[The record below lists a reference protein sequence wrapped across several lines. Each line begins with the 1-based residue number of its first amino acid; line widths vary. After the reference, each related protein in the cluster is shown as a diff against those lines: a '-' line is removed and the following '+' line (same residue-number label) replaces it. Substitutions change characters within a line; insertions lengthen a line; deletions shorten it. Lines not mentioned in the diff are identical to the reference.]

1 MAGVQPLIVSRGHIW
16 SVALDPTVANEQAGT
31 RPCIVVS
38 NDRFNALPINQAI
51 VVPLTSR
58 RRGFPHHVPVADD
71 GGLNRPSWAMCEA
84 MRTISTQRFGRLIG
98 TATVETLR
106 AVSEQL
112 QIWLA
117 NGEPQGPALG

>member
-58 RRGFPHHVPVADD
+58 WRGFPHHVAVGDD
-71 GGLNRPSWAMCEA
+71 GGLSRPSWAMCEA
-84 MRTISTQRFGRLIG
+84 LRTVSTQRFGRLIG
-98 TATVETLR
+98 TATVETLT
-106 AVSEQL
+106 AVTEQL
-112 QIWLA
+112 VIW
-117 NGEPQGPALG
+117 